1 MKKIL
6 SLLLLAFLALPSF
19 AQEEEEDYP
28 VMYTFE
34 TSILVD
40 NQTVMTPFKGMI
52 EFEIH
57 HRFDKITNGSKTLF
71 GVYSPANIRLGIN
84 YGVTDRAMVAFGV
97 TKDYSMWDFAAKYA
111 ILQQTESGSM
121 PVSLSYYGNI
131 GVEARSDDNFG
142 PIEEFQKLSSLGQT
156 FRKMSFFHQ
165 VIVARK
171 FAEAFSMQVAP
182 TLIWLN
188 AVESGYENI
197 NFGLHA
203 GAKLTFAPSHSIIFE
218 YDQLFTNPDTDY
230 DGDGED
236 NFDQTKPQLAIG
248 WEKGT
253 ATHAFQ
259 LFFANY
265 KGIVGQ
271 RNFVYNKNDF
281 TAGEFLVGLNVTVRF

>member
-28 VMYTFE
+28 VGYTFE

-40 NQTVMTPFKGMI
+40 NQTVMTPYKGMI

-84 YGVTDRAMVAFGV
+84 YGVTDKAMLAFGV

-121 PVSLSYYGNI
+121 PVSMSFYGNV

-142 PIEEFQKLSSLGQT
+142 PPEEFKITHKLSYFSQL
-156 FRKMSFFHQ
+156 
-165 VIVARK
+165 IVARK
-171 FAEAFSMQVAP
+171 FADAFSMQLAP
-182 TLIWLN
+182 TLIWFN
-188 AVESGYENI
+188 AVESGYNNI

-203 GAKLTFAPSHSIIFE
+203 GAKLTFAPSHAIIFE

-230 DGDGED
+230 DGDGEE

>member
-6 SLLLLAFLALPSF
+6 SLMLLAMLTLPIF
-19 AQEEEEDYP
+19 AQEENTP
-28 VMYTFE
+28 VYMTFE

-40 NQTVMTPFKGMI
+40 NQTVMTPYKGMM

-71 GVYSPANIRLGIN
+71 GIYSPANIRLGIN
-84 YGVTDRAMVAFGV
+84 YGITDKLMLAAGV
-97 TKDYSMWDFAAKYA
+97 TKDNSYWDFAAKYA

-121 PVSLSYYGNI
+121 PVSLTYYGNI
-131 GVEARSDDNFG
+131 GVEARADEFFG
-142 PIEEFQKLSSLGQT
+142 PPEEFKITHKLAY
-156 FRKMSFFHQ
+156 FNQ

-171 FAEAFSMQVAP
+171 FSESFSMQLAP
-182 TLIWLN
+182 TFIWFN
-188 AVESGYENI
+188 SVENGYENI
-197 NFGLHA
+197 NFALHA
-203 GAKLTFAPSHSIIFE
+203 GGKYTIGSSQHSIIFE
-218 YDQLFTNPDTDY
+218 YDHLFTPPDVDV

-236 NFDQTKPQLAIG
+236 NFAETKPQLAIG

-253 ATHAFQ
+253 PTHAFQ

-281 TAGEFLVGLNVTVRF
+281 TEGEFLVGLNVTVRF